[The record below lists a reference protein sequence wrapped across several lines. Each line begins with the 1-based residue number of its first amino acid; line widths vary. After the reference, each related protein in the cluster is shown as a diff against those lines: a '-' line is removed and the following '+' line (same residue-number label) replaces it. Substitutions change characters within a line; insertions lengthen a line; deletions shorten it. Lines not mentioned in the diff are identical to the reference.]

1 MLVHRWGILR
11 RALSSNIGLKKT
23 TALVSCLCRLHNYCI
38 DRRLAKC
45 NEDPAT
51 AVPVPLAADMADI
64 STQGGVPLEPNALN
78 EFSPDQLLHGGDH
91 FDDIDRNFRR
101 NLSRRQE
108 RQEHGP
114 LPREILYGIVVQK
127 DLRRPTPAR
136 WRKS

>member
-38 DRRLAKC
+38 DSRLAKC
-45 NEDPAT
+45 NKDPAT
-51 AVPVPLAADMADI
+51 AVPVTLAANMADI

-78 EFSPDQLLHGGDH
+78 EFSPEQLLHGGHH

-101 NLSRRQE
+101 NLSRRE
-108 RQEHGP
+108 RLEYGP
-114 LPREILYGIVVQK
+114 LPREILHDIVVQK
-127 DLRRPTPAR
+127 DLRRLTPAK